1 MEYLRYYTVT
11 MVRNMHLRSLRSL
24 QSPMDSDMRLA
35 VRSTPKAMDL
45 QSVWYQQ
52 SPEIHLFHYQT
63 CNTTEVRY
71 STVADRSVRREK
83 VLKYVLDIP
92 VCMVDVLDSA
102 WASLWRASAVEDCSS
117 LRVGVAWVW
126 HGCNVCVCVCV
137 GVWGGGGGGGGHE
150 CS

>member
-1 MEYLRYYTVT
+1 MFIDTK
-11 MVRNMHLRSLRSL
+11 S
-24 QSPMDSDMRLA
+24 
-35 VRSTPKAMDL
+35 
-45 QSVWYQQ
+45 QQ

-117 LRVGVAWVW
+117 LRVGVARMWCGHGMSVVWVW
-126 HGCNVCVCVCV
+126 HGCGMGVMCVCACLCV
-137 GVWGGGGGGGGHE
+137 GGEGGGHE
-150 CS
+150 GS

>member
-1 MEYLRYYTVT
+1 MFIDTK
-11 MVRNMHLRSLRSL
+11 S
-24 QSPMDSDMRLA
+24 
-35 VRSTPKAMDL
+35 
-45 QSVWYQQ
+45 QQ

-83 VLKYVLDIP
+83 VLKYVLDVP

-117 LRVGVAWVW
+117 LRVGVAWMWYGHGMSVVWVWHGCGVGVVWAWHECGVGVAWVW
-126 HGCNVCVCVCV
+126 HGCNVCVCVC
-137 GVWGGGGGGGGHE
+137 GCGGGGGGHE